1 MTSLNCLSP
10 SDATWF
16 RRYPSS
22 APTRTRLLCLPYAG
36 GSASS
41 FHSWGNALGEDVE
54 VLAAR
59 YPGRQERIA
68 EPCLES
74 MEELADAVTA
84 AVLPLL
90 DKPLALFG
98 HSMGA
103 SLAYEVAV
111 RLERLHGFC
120 PSLLLVSAQRPP
132 HGQRPRGVHLG
143 GEESVLAEV
152 RKLGGT
158 DAALLDDPD
167 LRELVMPALL
177 ADFTVVGRYAEKGR
191 RPAVPVRCPVV
202 GYVGDEDPN
211 VTVDE
216 VAAWAG
222 VAPKGFE
229 LKVLRGD
236 HFYLVPRRDELVAD
250 VASRLG

>member
-1 MTSLNCLSP
+1 MNPLKHTSR

-16 RRYPSS
+16 RRHPPS

-36 GSASS
+36 GSASF
-41 FHSWGNALGEDVE
+41 FHSWGHAFGDDVE

-74 MEELADAVTA
+74 MEEMADAVTA

-111 RLERLHGFC
+111 RLERRHGFC

-132 HGQRPRGVHLG
+132 HGQRPRTAHLD

-152 RKLGGT
+152 RRLGGT
-158 DAALLDDPD
+158 DAELLDDPD
-167 LRELVMPALL
+167 LRDLVMPALR
-177 ADFTVVGRYAEKGR
+177 ADFAVVGRYAENGP

-202 GYVGDEDPN
+202 GYVGDRDPN

-216 VAAWAG
+216 VAAWAD
-222 VAPKGFE
+222 VAPKGFD

-250 VASRLG
+250 VASRLR

>member
-1 MTSLNCLSP
+1 MNTLKHTP
-10 SDATWF
+10 RSDTTWF
-16 RRYPSS
+16 RRYPPS
-22 APTRTRLLCLPYAG
+22 APVRMRLLCLPHAG

-41 FHSWGNALGEDVE
+41 YHSWGNAFGDDVE
-54 VLAAR
+54 VLATR

-74 MEELADAVTA
+74 MEELADAITA

-111 RLERLHGFC
+111 RLERKHGFC
-120 PSLLLVSAQRPP
+120 PSVLLVSSQRPP
-132 HGQRPRGVHLG
+132 HGQRPRTAHLG
-143 GEESVLAEV
+143 GTESVLAEV

-158 DAALLDDPD
+158 DAALLEDPD
-167 LRELVMPALL
+167 LRELVLPALL
-177 ADFTVVGRYAEKGR
+177 ADFTVVGRYAEKGP
-191 RPAVPVRCPVV
+191 RPAVPVRCPVI
-202 GYVGDEDPN
+202 GYVGDRDPN
-211 VTVDE
+211 VTAEE

-229 LKVLRGD
+229 LKVLEGD
-236 HFYLVPRRDELVAD
+236 HFYLAPRRDELVAD
-250 VASRLG
+250 LASRLR